1 MNIAILGFGTVGS
14 GIYEILK
21 NNAAE
26 IEKRMG
32 EEVKVKHILDIRDF
46 SGHEDAELFTNDY
59 SVILN
64 DSSVSVVAEVIGGI
78 EPSLSF
84 TKSALAAGKS
94 VVTSNKELVATHGT
108 ELMELAREN
117 GVSYLFEA
125 AVGGG
130 IPLIRPL
137 YRCLAANSI
146 EKIMGILNGTT
157 NYILT
162 KMIEE
167 GQSFDEAL
175 SLAQSKGYA
184 ERNPA
189 ADVEGTDAC
198 RKIAILASLAL
209 GTYVDCKKISTEGIS
224 GIDAADVKYADA
236 LGADIKLIGYAEIRG
251 GRAYA
256 RVSPMLIERDNPL
269 ACAKGVFNAVL
280 LRGDSVGD
288 VMFYGRGAG
297 KLPTASAVLGDVLD
311 ICRNKNAAMSWGE
324 EVCGSFMEDSAIKT
338 GAFVRIKDDAKA
350 DFIKLY
356 PDAREINA
364 GIDGESGFVIASVSE
379 EELKNIN
386 AEKIIRTEENF
397 MSLPA

>member
-146 EKIMGILNGTT
+146 EKII
-157 NYILT
+157 
-162 KMIEE
+162 
-167 GQSFDEAL
+167 
-175 SLAQSKGYA
+175 
-184 ERNPA
+184 
-189 ADVEGTDAC
+189 
-198 RKIAILASLAL
+198 
-209 GTYVDCKKISTEGIS
+209 
-224 GIDAADVKYADA
+224 
-236 LGADIKLIGYAEIRG
+236 
-251 GRAYA
+251 
-256 RVSPMLIERDNPL
+256 
-269 ACAKGVFNAVL
+269 
-280 LRGDSVGD
+280 
-288 VMFYGRGAG
+288 
-297 KLPTASAVLGDVLD
+297 
-311 ICRNKNAAMSWGE
+311 
-324 EVCGSFMEDSAIKT
+324 
-338 GAFVRIKDDAKA
+338 
-350 DFIKLY
+350 
-356 PDAREINA
+356 
-364 GIDGESGFVIASVSE
+364 
-379 EELKNIN
+379 
-386 AEKIIRTEENF
+386 
-397 MSLPA
+397 